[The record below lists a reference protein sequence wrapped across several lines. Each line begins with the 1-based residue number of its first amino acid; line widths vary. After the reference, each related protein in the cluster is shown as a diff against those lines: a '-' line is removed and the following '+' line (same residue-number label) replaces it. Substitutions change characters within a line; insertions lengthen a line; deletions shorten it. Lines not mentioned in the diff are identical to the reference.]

1 MATPTNQLWSEIA
14 EGFQDNWQFPN
25 CLGALDGKHVH
36 IFAPKKSGT
45 MFFNYKKT
53 FSVVLLALVDY
64 RYCFV
69 VVDIGSYGSNSDGG
83 ILKKCELGKKLAANT
98 LQIPDDRPLPGFPE
112 TDKVPYVIIGD
123 EAFASGEHLMRPVP
137 GNNLAHDE
145 RIYNYRLSRARR
157 ISENCFGIL
166 VARWRL
172 YHRKIPLQPKNVD
185 HVVKATC
192 ILHNM
197 LQKKGIPA
205 PPPPQDPALQTSQ
218 APILRDLDGIGGR
231 QPVQALVV
239 RAKYMRYFVSAVGS
253 VPWQDTY
260 CFGHAN

>member
-1 MATPTNQLWSEIA
+1 
-14 EGFQDNWQFPN
+14 
-25 CLGALDGKHVH
+25 
-36 IFAPKKSGT
+36 

-53 FSVVLLALVDY
+53 FSVVLLALVDN

-83 ILKKCELGKKLAANT
+83 ILRKSALGKKLADNR

-112 TDKVPYVIIGD
+112 TDKVPYVIVGD
-123 EAFASGEHLMRPVP
+123 EAFPSGEHLMRPVP

-172 YHRKIPLQPKNVD
+172 YHRKIPLQPNNVD

-197 LQKKGIPA
+197 LQMIGIPA
-205 PPPPQDPALQTSQ
+205 PPPPQDPAWQTSQ
-218 APILRDLDGIGGR
+218 KDNEDTPILRDLDGIGGR
-231 QPVQALVV
+231 QPVEALVV
-239 RAKYMRYFVSAVGS
+239 REKYKRYFVSAAGS
-253 VPWQDTY
+253 VPWQDTH